1 MPFITIHWASAVIVV
16 VVVVSFFLAFGWVG
30 IIGYVTGLEKQTIEK
45 KINKNKNSN
54 KNK

>member
-1 MPFITIHWASAVIVV
+1 MPFITIHWASAVVV

-30 IIGYVTGLEKQTIEK
+30 IIGYVTGLGKQTIEK
-45 KINKNKNSN
+45 KINNNSN